1 MVQQVC
7 TVPGGIAAYTIH
19 TFKYYA
25 VHLKLMQNNTECQLL
40 TKKKNKIKKNKMR
53 LEKYL

>member
-40 TKKKNKIKKNKMR
+40 TKKIKIKKK
-53 LEKYL
+53 